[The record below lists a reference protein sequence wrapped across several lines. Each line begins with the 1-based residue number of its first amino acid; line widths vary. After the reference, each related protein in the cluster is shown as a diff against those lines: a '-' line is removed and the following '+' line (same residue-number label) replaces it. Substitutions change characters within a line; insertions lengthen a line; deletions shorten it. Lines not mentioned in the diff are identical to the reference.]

1 MRIPGLTLLNAP
13 SSQPSSACQI
23 PERNEAPGQ
32 PPQQL
37 QVVEDAHASVGGDR
51 DRDAALFTQATLPL
65 SSISED
71 EPLPLLQKVEEKPEV
86 LFNDTLGGRDA
97 LDIALADESS
107 SEPESAASNDETMRH
122 DNPSKAVNV
131 NGIERREG
139 EREGEQVADE
149 DGSDE
154 GYRSIVVIKL
164 TVTDQVPEA
173 IVTSLSQT

>member
-37 QVVEDAHASVGGDR
+37 QGVEDAHASVGG

-65 SSISED
+65 ASVSQD
-71 EPLPLLQKVEEKPEV
+71 EPLPLLQKVEEEPEV
-86 LFNDTLGGRDA
+86 LFNDTLGGPDA

-107 SEPESAASNDETMRH
+107 SEPESAASDDETMRH

-131 NGIERREG
+131 NGIER
-139 EREGEQVADE
+139 REGEQVADE

-164 TVTDQVPEA
+164 TVTDQFPEA
-173 IVTSLSQT
+173 IVTILSQT